1 MPEETSLS
9 LPDTIQSLFAEN
21 KGIYATDATKGTM
34 SKRMTKASVD
44 PTDENR
50 RDFREVMLSTEG
62 LSQYISGVILNDE
75 IIRQNTKDGTSF
87 AKFVESRGMVPGIKV
102 DKKCWDMANYPGEK
116 IVEGLDGLRDRLKEY
131 KDMGARF
138 TKWRFVVTIGTDTP
152 TRECIDSNAH
162 ATARYAA
169 LVQEMG
175 MVPIVEPEVLME
187 GGHDMERCAQ
197 TTTLTLKSVFY
208 HLNEQKVDVKG
219 VILKT
224 NMALPGSESSEEP
237 KASEVAEKTVEMFE
251 RSTPKDLPGIA
262 FLSGGQEA
270 VDASVRLNEINKI
283 DSPWKMGFSFERAL
297 EGPALDEWKG
307 EEENIKT
314 AQVTILKR
322 AKLNSLARQGK
333 YEDKMEKE

>member
-1 MPEETSLS
+1 MPEEASPS

-34 SKRMTKASVD
+34 SKRMTKAGID

-50 RDFREVMLSTEG
+50 RDFREVMLSTDG
-62 LSQYISGVILNDE
+62 LSEFISGVILNDE
-75 IIRQNTKDGTSF
+75 IIRQSTKDGTPF
-87 AKFVESRGMVPGIKV
+87 AKYVDSKGMVPGIKV
-102 DKKCWDMANYPGEK
+102 DEKCWDMANYPGEK

-131 KDMGARF
+131 KDMGAKF
-138 TKWRFVVTIGTDTP
+138 TKWRFVVSVGDDIP

-169 LVQEMG
+169 LVQEAG

-197 TTTLTLKSVFY
+197 ATTLTLKSVFY
-208 HLNEQKVDVKG
+208 HLNEQKVDVSG

-224 NMALPGSESSEEP
+224 NMALPGADSTEKP
-237 KASEVAEKTVEMFE
+237 KATEVAEKTVEMFE
-251 RSTPKDLPGIA
+251 RSTTKDLPGIA

-270 VDASVRLNEINKI
+270 VEASVRLNEISKI
-283 DSPWKMGFSFERAL
+283 NSSWIMSFSFERAL
-297 EGPALDEWKG
+297 EGPALEEWNGK
-307 EEENIKT
+307 EENIKT
-314 AQVTILKR
+314 AQQVILKR

-333 YEDKMEKE
+333 YEDET